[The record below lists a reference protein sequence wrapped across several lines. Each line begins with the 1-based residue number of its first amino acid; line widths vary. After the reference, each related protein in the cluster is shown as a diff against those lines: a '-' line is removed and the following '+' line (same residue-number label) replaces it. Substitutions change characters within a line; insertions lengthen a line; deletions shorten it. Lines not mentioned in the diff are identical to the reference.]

1 MALLSQLHKG
11 YISKSILNF
20 CLISKSPF
28 NHLTVK
34 IKGKTLLQGFL
45 KTNIKD
51 MSHVPCPMLIQKSV
65 FISVFIEKKN
75 YLMKNDSYRGYIKK
89 KNKKS
94 TLYFIQFNFFHKP
107 EIANFGY
114 DFKTFLLSVE
124 EIF

>member
-89 KNKKS
+89 KTKNPLY
-94 TLYFIQFNFFHKP
+94 TLYNSIFFTNQKSQTLDMTSRH
-107 EIANFGY
+107 FY
-114 DFKTFLLSVE
+114 
-124 EIF
+124 